1 MINKVSLKYLLALLI
16 SATLW
21 IFTVQSRDKTYH
33 ASSFHTSSI
42 YNADTTPAKKKNII
56 VDKKL
61 KSQNDTIPQKIVLP
75 GDTISIN
82 KSDTASTDTS
92 GLKKN
97 VDTLNYVTSKNA
109 PDTVIEYS
117 AEDSM
122 VVDVPGKMIT
132 LYGKKATTEYKDNNL
147 TAPIITLDQQTGNI
161 IASIKR
167 DSAGKVIA
175 LPTYK
180 QGDFLSQ
187 SDSIK
192 FNMKSGKGLTKSTY
206 TQQGEMYVYGETIKK
221 IDNNVF
227 YALRGRFTTCNLD
240 TPHFAFVSNKIK
252 FINNKVAI
260 TGPVHPE
267 FEGVPIPIYF
277 PFGIYPLNQG
287 RHSGMLQ
294 PTFTTNEQRGL
305 GLEGIGYY
313 KIVNEYWDVIL
324 RTSIYSYGGWSLSM
338 NPRYK
343 KNYRYSGSLTFDIQN
358 FNTNFKGDPDFVH
371 NRSYH
376 LAWNHSMDSK
386 ARPGVSFSANVNAG
400 SSSYNRNVPD
410 QPNLNFSNQLQ
421 SSIAY
426 SKTWKDKPFNLT
438 ITANHNQ
445 NTNLKIINVNLPDVA
460 FNVQTIYPFRKKE
473 SIGTPKWYENLGIA
487 YNGNAKSLFSFY
499 DTLPQIFKQ
508 IADTFQFGAH
518 HSFPITLS
526 LPQMGAF
533 QVGPSVSYDET
544 WYQTRTIYSWDSTTQ
559 RLDTMVSKGF
569 YTARQMSF
577 GLGISTRIFG
587 MITSKKKDSKI
598 QAIRHE
604 ITPTIGI
611 SYKPEFNKGSFY
623 TTQYDAAGDKQA
635 FSVYQRNNVFGA
647 YSPGRFGGITFGV
660 DNNISM
666 KVRNKKDTGENALK
680 KISLIDGLSINGSY
694 NFFADSFQL
703 SPLQL
708 SARSNLF
715 NKINITASGQLDP
728 YDVNGQGQRVNRL
741 LWQRKALT
749 LGRLISGNVSLS
761 TSLRGGDKTKDN
773 SKTQVTASDEA
784 AQLGLTDDQ
793 YNSDL
798 AYIRN
803 NPGEYADFNVPWS
816 VNLAYALTFSKNFII
831 PTGFASTISQNVNF
845 GGTLGLTKKWQLAVN
860 GYYNISQ
867 GELNQVSLSLSRDL
881 HCWQMSISV
890 SQSSLSRFF
899 SINISPKSPLLRDI
913 RVNRTRSYYTNL

>member
-1 MINKVSLKYLLALLI
+1 MLSALLC
-16 SATLW
+16 SL
-21 IFTVQSRDKTYH
+21 TVQSRGKRFH
-33 ASSFHTSSI
+33 NFSFNTSSTCSPDSI
-42 YNADTTPAKKKNII
+42 PAKEKNFP
-56 VDKKL
+56 VEKKL
-61 KSQNDTIPQKIVLP
+61 KSENDTIPKKIVATT
-75 GDTISIN
+75 DTISVN
-82 KSDTASTDTS
+82 KI
-92 GLKKN
+92 
-97 VDTLNYVTSKNA
+97 DTLSAKDSTGFPQTPDTLSYTTSKNA
-109 PDTVIEYS
+109 PDTVIEYT

-122 VVDVPGKMIT
+122 VVDVPGKTIT
-132 LYGKKATTEYKDNNL
+132 LYGKKATTDYKDNNL
-147 TAPIITLDQQTGNI
+147 TAPVIALDQETGNI

-167 DSAGKVIA
+167 DSAGKVIS

-187 SDSIK
+187 SDSIT
-192 FNMKSGKGLTKSTY
+192 FNMKTGKGLTKSTY
-206 TQQGEMYVYGETIKK
+206 TQQGEMYVYGQVIKK
-221 IDNNVF
+221 VDNDVF

-252 FINNKVAI
+252 FITNKVAI

-294 PTFTTNEQRGL
+294 PTFTTNQQRGL

-313 KIVNEYWDVIL
+313 KIVNDYWDVIL
-324 RTSIYSYGGWSLSM
+324 RSSIYSYGGWSLSI
-338 NPRYK
+338 NPRYRK
-343 KNYRYSGSLTFDIQN
+343 LYHYNGSLTLDIQN

-376 LAWNHSMDSK
+376 IAWSHSMDSK
-386 ARPGVSFSANVNAG
+386 ARPGVSFSASVNAG
-400 SSSYNRNVPD
+400 SSSYNQNIPD
-410 QPNLNFSNQLQ
+410 QPTLNFSNQLQ

-426 SKTWKDKPFNLT
+426 SKIFGKTKQYNLT

-445 NTNLKIINVNLPDVA
+445 NTNLKIINVNLPDVG

-473 SIGTPKWYENLGIA
+473 SAGTPKWYENIGIA

-499 DTLPQIFKQ
+499 DTLPHIFQQ

-518 HSFPITLS
+518 HSLPITLS
-526 LPQMGAF
+526 LPQIGAF

-544 WYQTRTIYSWDSTTQ
+544 WYQTKTVYSWNQTRK
-559 RLDTMVSKGF
+559 RLDTTVTKGF

-577 GLGISTRIFG
+577 GLGVSTRIFG
-587 MITSKKKDSKI
+587 LITAKNKNAKI

-604 ITPTIGI
+604 ITPTLGI
-611 SYKPEFNKGSFY
+611 SYKPEFNSNSFY
-623 TTQYDAAGDKQA
+623 YTQYNAAGDKQQ

-647 YSPGRFGGITFGV
+647 YSPGRFGGLTFGI

-666 KVRNKKDTGENALK
+666 KVRNKKDTGANALK
-680 KISLIDGLSINGSY
+680 KISIIDGLSLNGSY

-703 SPLQL
+703 SPLSL
-708 SARSNLF
+708 SARSSLF
-715 NKINITASGQLDP
+715 DKINITASGQLDP

-749 LGRLISGNVSLS
+749 LGRLITGNVSVS
-761 TSLRGGDKTKDN
+761 TSLRGGDKKNGT
-773 SKTQVTASDEA
+773 SKPELAPNENPAD
-784 AQLGLTDDQ
+784 LGLTDDQ
-793 YNSDL
+793 YNSEL
-798 AYIRN
+798 AYIKN
-803 NPGEYADFNVPWS
+803 NPGEYADFNIPWS
-816 VNLAYALTFSKNFII
+816 VNLGYALTFSKSYVVPF
-831 PTGFASTISQNVNF
+831 GFRSVTSQNVNF
-845 GGTLGLTKKWQLAVN
+845 GGTLALTKKWQMAIN
-860 GYYNISQ
+860 GYYNISA

-881 HCWQMSISV
+881 HCWQMSIAI
-890 SQSSLSRFF
+890 SQSSLNRFF

-913 RVNRTRSYYTNL
+913 RVNRTRSYYTGL

>member
-1 MINKVSLKYLLALLI
+1 
-16 SATLW
+16 
-21 IFTVQSRDKTYH
+21 
-33 ASSFHTSSI
+33 
-42 YNADTTPAKKKNII
+42 
-56 VDKKL
+56 
-61 KSQNDTIPQKIVLP
+61 
-75 GDTISIN
+75 
-82 KSDTASTDTS
+82 
-92 GLKKN
+92 
-97 VDTLNYVTSKNA
+97 
-109 PDTVIEYS
+109 
-117 AEDSM
+117 
-122 VVDVPGKMIT
+122 
-132 LYGKKATTEYKDNNL
+132 
-147 TAPIITLDQQTGNI
+147 
-161 IASIKR
+161 
-167 DSAGKVIA
+167 
-175 LPTYK
+175 
-180 QGDFLSQ
+180 
-187 SDSIK
+187 
-192 FNMKSGKGLTKSTY
+192 MKSGKGLTKSTY

-376 LAWNHSMDSK
+376 LGRNHSMDSK

>member
-400 SSSYNRNVPD
+400 SSSYNRNIPD

>member
-75 GDTISIN
+75 SDTISIN
-82 KSDTASTDTS
+82 KSDTVSTDTS

>member
-147 TAPIITLDQQTGNI
+147 TAPIITLDQETGNI

-749 LGRLISGNVSLS
+749 LGRLISDNVSLS

-831 PTGFASTISQNVNF
+831 PSGFASTISQNVNF

>member
-147 TAPIITLDQQTGNI
+147 TAPIITLDQETGNI

-400 SSSYNRNVPD
+400 SSSYNRNIPD